1 MWSVCPQVAL
11 TFLKHLGSE
20 MADELGLDGL
30 SVEHRDNRMW
40 VLGKASHL
48 ESEDLGFA
56 FLLIDSLL

>member
-1 MWSVCPQVAL
+1 MAL

-20 MADELGLDGL
+20 MADELSLDRL

-40 VLGKASHL
+40 VLGKALHL